1 MEGALTVMASRSSDL
16 PPFRPDLLAGRTAIV
31 TGGGTGIGRGIALA
45 LAAVGANV
53 VIASRRHEHLTPT
66 ADEIMALGGAAETSV
81 CDIRDPEAVERTM
94 ELTEERFGRVDLLV
108 NNAGATFTK
117 PAEELSLNGWRAVI
131 DIDIHGTWHCTQ
143 AAGRRMIRDGGGGAI
158 LNITSTSPVTGNP
171 GRIHGGVGKAGVDSM
186 TKSLAVEWA
195 RYGIRVN
202 AIAPGLI
209 LTEGVERAIFGTEGE
224 LERRSASVP
233 LGRLGT
239 VDEIGTAAVFLLSDA
254 AAYITG
260 ATLVVDGGRWLSS
273 GRGMS
278 GE

>member
-1 MEGALTVMASRSSDL
+1 MTTAHARDL
-16 PPFRPDLLAGRTAIV
+16 HPFRADLLAGRTAIV

-53 VIASRRHEHLTPT
+53 VITSRKMEHLAPT
-66 ADEIMALGGAAETSV
+66 LTEIRATGAEAEAIV
-81 CDIRDPEAVERTM
+81 CDIRDPEAVEAM
-94 ELTEERFGRVDLLV
+94 VAASEERFGAIQMLV
-108 NNAGATFTK
+108 NNAGATFSK

-131 DIDIHGTWHCTQ
+131 DIDIHGTFHCTQ
-143 AAGRRMIRDGGGGAI
+143 TVGRRMIRDGGGAI
-158 LNITSTSPVTGNP
+158 VNVTSTSPWTGNP

-202 AIAPGLI
+202 ALAPGLI
-209 LTEGVERAIFGTEGE
+209 RTEGVEREIFGVEGE
-224 LERRSASVP
+224 LERRSNSVP

-239 VDEIGTAAVFLLSDA
+239 VEEMGHAAVFLLSDA
-254 AAYITG
+254 AAYISGT
-260 ATLVVDGGRWLSS
+260 TLVVDGARWLSS